1 MPRHDELYVRNRI
14 EKLILWHLWACAPF
28 AVPWMLFPEFF
39 GRDNESVEHVA
50 SMRWLFAA
58 IGASLL
64 IRTWVVFKRV
74 PGPWTYFWPLLDVT
88 FITLGARFDNAG
100 PDSWVVLL
108 YMLPVLQA
116 AATLDVR
123 WSIGVATLGSL
134 ALALMHGLENLRYS
148 YFLFSLALLILAA
161 SLVTRLARG
170 LVRVRSRLE
179 VAQYRSDLAAEMH
192 DGLQQ
197 YLAAIATR
205 LEYAESLAATDV
217 EKACETAGSAKG
229 IARQASD
236 ELRLMLHRLRSPLL
250 EKSSFEEA
258 LRFLAALFSERSPLA
273 VEVHIEGKPLP
284 LSPRQ
289 EHAFLRIVQEAL
301 TNVVKHAHASR
312 AEIGVVYG
320 ADDVKVFV
328 ADDGE
333 GISDSS
339 AKGIGMET
347 MRNRAEGIG
356 STFSVHAIEGE
367 GTRVEVLLR
376 SIASAIGSR
385 SASTP

>member
-1 MPRHDELYVRNRI
+1 MARREELYVRTRI

-28 AVPWMLFPEFF
+28 AVPWMLFPNVF
-39 GRDNESVEHVA
+39 GRDTETALHVE

-58 IGASLL
+58 IGVSLL
-64 IRTWVVFKRV
+64 IRTWIVFKRV
-74 PGPWTYFWPLLDVT
+74 PGPWTYFWPLLDVA
-88 FITLGARFDNAG
+88 FITIGARIDNAG

-123 WSIGVATLGSL
+123 WSVGVATLGSF
-134 ALALMHGLENLRYS
+134 ALALIHGFENLRYS
-148 YFLFSLALLILAA
+148 YFLFSLALLILVA

-179 VAQYRSDLAAEMH
+179 IAQYRSDLAAEMH

-205 LEYAESLAATDV
+205 LEYAESLASTDV

-258 LRFLAALFSERSPLA
+258 LRYLAALVGERSALSIT
-273 VEVHIEGKPLP
+273 VQIEGKPIS
-284 LSPRQ
+284 LSPKQ
-289 EHAFLRIVQEAL
+289 EHALLRIVQEAV
-301 TNVVKHAHASR
+301 TNVVKHAQASR
-312 AEIGVVYG
+312 ADIVLAYG
-320 ADDVKVFV
+320 ADDVKVSV
-328 ADDGE
+328 SDDGK
-333 GISDSS
+333 GIADSS
-339 AKGIGMET
+339 ANGIGMET
-347 MRNRAEGIG
+347 MRNRAEGLG
-356 STFSVHAIEGE
+356 ASFLVERNEGK
-367 GTRVEVLLR
+367 GTKVLVSL
-376 SIASAIGSR
+376 SGLKSGPQAD
-385 SASTP
+385 